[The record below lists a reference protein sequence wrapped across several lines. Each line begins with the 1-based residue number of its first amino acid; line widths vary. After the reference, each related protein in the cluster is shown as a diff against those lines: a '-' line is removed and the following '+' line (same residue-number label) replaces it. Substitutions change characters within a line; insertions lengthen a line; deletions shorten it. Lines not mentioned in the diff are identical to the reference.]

1 MCPERD
7 TLSWD
12 ALSEE
17 AQLALSHAALGHAI
31 EVMAAQAE
39 CLAVE
44 IETGT
49 LRDRGGSEALRLLV
63 AVVRVTGRS
72 TGTPAG
78 HA

>member
-1 MCPERD
+1 MCPEWD
-7 TLSWD
+7 TLSED
-12 ALSEE
+12 

-31 EVMAAQAE
+31 EVVATQAE
-39 CLAVE
+39 FLAAE
-44 IETGT
+44 IEIGT
-49 LRDRGGSEALRLLV
+49 LKDRGGSEALRLLV